1 MIIALVKA
9 YWKQLFIVAM
19 LAALVIGGVV
29 AWNVHGSSQYD
40 AGYAKAQAD
49 QKQSDDKARSLR
61 DQEKTQIEREAQ
73 SRIDVARV
81 DAEHA
86 NTAADGLRAE
96 LGKTK
101 RLAEHYTGSF
111 PSGTPASKV
120 IGVLADM
127 LEESNRA
134 YVETAAE
141 AERYR
146 SAGITCQR
154 QYDSLKNGALISS
167 DGIQNGMNK

>member
-1 MIIALVKA
+1 MIWAFAKA
-9 YWKQLFIVAM
+9 YWKQLLIVLM
-19 LAALVIGGVV
+19 LAALAAGCRI
-29 AWNVHGSSQYD
+29 AWVQHGETQY
-40 AGYAKAQAD
+40 ASGYAKAQAD
-49 QKQSDDKARSLR
+49 QKLADDKARSQR

-96 LGKTK
+96 LDKTK
-101 RLAEHYTGSF
+101 LLAEHYTGSF
-111 PSGTPASKV
+111 PAGTPASKV

-134 YVETAAE
+134 YIAAAEE

-146 SAGITCQR
+146 SAGLTCER
-154 QYDSLKNGALISS
+154 QYDSLKMGH
-167 DGIQNGMNK
+167 

>member
-1 MIIALVKA
+1 MIWALVKA
-9 YWKQLFIVAM
+9 YWKQLLIVVM
-19 LAALVIGGVV
+19 LAVLAAGCRI
-29 AWNVHGSSQYD
+29 AWVNHGETQYA
-40 AGYAKAQAD
+40 AGYAQAQAD
-49 QKQSDDKARSLR
+49 QKQADDKARSQR

-96 LGKTK
+96 LDKTK

-111 PSGTPASKV
+111 PAGTPASKV

-134 YVETAAE
+134 YIAAAEE

-146 SAGITCQR
+146 SAGLTCER
-154 QYDSLKNGALISS
+154 QYDSLKMGH
-167 DGIQNGMNK
+167 

>member
-1 MIIALVKA
+1 MIWAFVKA
-9 YWKQLFIVAM
+9 YWKQLLIVVM
-19 LAALVIGGVV
+19 LAALVAGCRI
-29 AWNVHGSSQYD
+29 AWVNHGETQYA
-40 AGYAKAQAD
+40 AGYAQAQSD
-49 QKQSDDKARSLR
+49 QKQADDKARSQR
-61 DQEKTQIEREAQ
+61 DQEKTQIEHEAQ
-73 SRIDVARV
+73 SRIDMARV

-96 LGKTK
+96 LDKTK

-111 PSGTPASKV
+111 PAGTPASKV

-134 YVETAAE
+134 YIAAAEE

-146 SAGITCQR
+146 SAGLTCER
-154 QYDSLKNGALISS
+154 QYDSLKTGH
-167 DGIQNGMNK
+167 

>member
-1 MIIALVKA
+1 MKA
-9 YWKQLFIVAM
+9 YWKQLLIVAM
-19 LAALVIGGVV
+19 LAALVIGVRV
-29 AWNVHGSSQYD
+29 AWNEHGDRLYA

-49 QKQSDDKARSLR
+49 HKQADDKARSQR
-61 DQEKTQIEREAQ
+61 DKEKAQIEREAQ

-86 NTAADGLRAE
+86 NAAADGLRAE
-96 LGKTK
+96 LDKTK

-111 PSGTPASKV
+111 PTGTPASKV

-127 LEESNRA
+127 LEESNRS
-134 YVETAAE
+134 YIAAAEE

-146 SAGITCQR
+146 SAGLTCER
-154 QYDSLKNGALISS
+154 QYDSLKAGH
-167 DGIQNGMNK
+167 

>member
-1 MIIALVKA
+1 MIRVFMKA
-9 YWKQLFIVAM
+9 YWKQLLIVAM
-19 LAALVIGGVV
+19 LAALVIGVRV
-29 AWNVHGSSQYD
+29 AWNEHGDRLYA

-49 QKQSDDKARSLR
+49 QKQADDKARSQR
-61 DQEKTQIEREAQ
+61 DKEKAQIEREAQ

-86 NTAADGLRAE
+86 NAAADGLRAE
-96 LGKTK
+96 LDKTK

-111 PSGTPASKV
+111 PTGTPASKV

-127 LEESNRA
+127 LEESNRS
-134 YVETAAE
+134 YIAAAEE

-146 SAGITCQR
+146 SAGLTCER
-154 QYDSLKNGALISS
+154 QYDSLKAGH
-167 DGIQNGMNK
+167 

>member
-1 MIIALVKA
+1 MISAILKA
-9 YWKQLFIVAM
+9 WWKPIIGATAAVVVVVCIIVT
-19 LAALVIGGVV
+19 
-29 AWNVHGSSQYD
+29 WNVHGDRQYD
-40 AGYAKAQAD
+40 AGYAQAKAD
-49 QKQSDDKARSLR
+49 QKLADDNARSQR

-96 LGKTK
+96 LDKTK

-127 LEESNRA
+127 LEESNGA
-134 YVETAAE
+134 YIAAAE
-141 AERYR
+141 EAEKYR
-146 SAGITCQR
+146 IAGESCEQ
-154 QYDSLKNGALISS
+154 QYDSLKKRKSGH
-167 DGIQNGMNK
+167 

>member
-1 MIIALVKA
+1 MIWAFVKA
-9 YWKQLFIVAM
+9 YWRQLLIVLM

-29 AWNVHGSSQYD
+29 AWNVHGSHQYD
-40 AGYAKAQAD
+40 AGYAQAKAD
-49 QKQSDDKARSLR
+49 QKLADDNARSQR

-96 LGKTK
+96 LDKTK

-111 PSGTPASKV
+111 PTGTPASKV

-127 LEESNRA
+127 LEESNRS
-134 YVETAAE
+134 YIAAAEE

-146 SAGITCQR
+146 SAGLTCER
-154 QYDSLKNGALISS
+154 QYDSLKAGH
-167 DGIQNGMNK
+167 

>member
-1 MIIALVKA
+1 MKA
-9 YWKQLFIVAM
+9 YWKQLLIVAM
-19 LAALVIGGVV
+19 LAALVIGVRV
-29 AWNVHGSSQYD
+29 AWNEHGDRLYA

-49 QKQSDDKARSLR
+49 QKQADDKARSQR
-61 DQEKTQIEREAQ
+61 DKEKAQIEREAQ

-86 NTAADGLRAE
+86 NAAADGLRAE
-96 LGKTK
+96 LDKTK

-111 PSGTPASKV
+111 PTGTPASKV

-127 LEESNRA
+127 LEESNRS
-134 YVETAAE
+134 YIAAAEE

-146 SAGITCQR
+146 SAGLTCER
-154 QYDSLKNGALISS
+154 QYDSLKAGH
-167 DGIQNGMNK
+167 

>member
-1 MIIALVKA
+1 MIWPFVKA
-9 YWKQLFIVAM
+9 YWKQLLIVVM
-19 LAALVIGGVV
+19 LAALVAVGVV
-29 AWNVHGSSQYD
+29 SWNVHGSRQYS
-40 AGYAKAQAD
+40 AGYAQAQVD
-49 QKQSDDKARSLR
+49 QKQADDKARSQR

-86 NTAADGLRAE
+86 NAAADGLRAE

-111 PSGTPASKV
+111 PTGTPASQV

-134 YVETAAE
+134 YIAAAEE

-146 SAGITCQR
+146 SAGLTCER
-154 QYDSLKNGALISS
+154 QYDSLKEGH
-167 DGIQNGMNK
+167 

>member
-1 MIIALVKA
+1 MILAFVKA
-9 YWKQLFIVAM
+9 YWKQLLIVVM
-19 LAALVIGGVV
+19 LAALAAGCRI
-29 AWNVHGSSQYD
+29 AWVQHGETQYA

-49 QKQSDDKARSLR
+49 QKLADDKARSQR

-96 LGKTK
+96 LDKTK

-111 PSGTPASKV
+111 PAGTPASKV

-134 YVETAAE
+134 YIAAAEE

-146 SAGITCQR
+146 SAGLTCER
-154 QYDSLKNGALISS
+154 QYDSLKKGH
-167 DGIQNGMNK
+167 

>member
-1 MIIALVKA
+1 MIYLFIKA
-9 YWKQLFIVAM
+9 YWKQLLIVAV
-19 LAALVIGGVV
+19 LAAAVTGGVV
-29 AWNVHGSSQYD
+29 AWNVHGDRQYD
-40 AGYAKAQAD
+40 AGYAQAKAD
-49 QKQSDDKARSLR
+49 QKLADDNARSLR

-96 LGKTK
+96 LDKTK

-127 LEESNRA
+127 LEESNGA
-134 YVETAAE
+134 YIAAAEE

-146 SAGITCQR
+146 SAGLTCER
-154 QYDSLKNGALISS
+154 QYDSLKRGT
-167 DGIQNGMNK
+167 DFR